1 MAPPTRGV
9 AVTACKP
16 AESELEAEEEEQE
29 DDPDLGNEVGHF

>member
-1 MAPPTRGV
+1 M
-9 AVTACKP
+9 TARKP